1 MSQCSIHPIV
11 VYYVSDNVLA
21 QSFLCISSDD
31 FENDVNFVYKVLH
44 ETVAYIKKIKPT
56 IA

>member
-11 VYYVSDNVLA
+11 VYYVSDVPA
-21 QSFLCISSDD
+21 HSFLCISSDD

-44 ETVAYIKKIKPT
+44 ETVAYIKERKPT